1 MRVIVLVCVSICV
14 PPLSL
19 SVRVQSNVASK
30 RKKPLYI
37 LCAP

>member
-14 PPLSL
+14 PPL